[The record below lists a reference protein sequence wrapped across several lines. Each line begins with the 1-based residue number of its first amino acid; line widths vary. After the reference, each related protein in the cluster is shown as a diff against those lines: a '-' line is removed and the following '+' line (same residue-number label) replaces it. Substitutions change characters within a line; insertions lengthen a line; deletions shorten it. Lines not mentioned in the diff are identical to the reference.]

1 MRTSKYPKKAVT
13 IGQKIRKARM
23 DRKKDKDL
31 LDVANKVGIT
41 ESYLSR
47 IEADK
52 NLPSMDVAA
61 KLVEE
66 LGIKK
71 DDIIPELM
79 QIKIATLSKSTVHIN
94 AKHITF
100 KKPRV

>member
-1 MRTSKYPKKAVT
+1 
-13 IGQKIRKARM
+13 
-23 DRKKDKDL
+23 
-31 LDVANKVGIT
+31 
-41 ESYLSR
+41 
-47 IEADK
+47 
-52 NLPSMDVAA
+52 MDVAA